1 MAKFRVNIS
10 QTDNTALREKHPFT
24 KIISLRK
31 DICQLI
37 KLSINKRIHQI

>member
-1 MAKFRVNIS
+1 MAKFKVNIS
-10 QTDNTALREKHPFT
+10 QTDNMSHGEKHHFT